1 MKRWIVI
8 LVFCC
13 SSLLA
18 WSQVSTFKKIMNEKD
33 EVDRET
39 FFSRLQS
46 FQKEYTEFSN
56 VYYQMGNIE
65 FEIFKT
71 LDPITDRIESRQRIY
86 NVKINYA
93 LAKNYLDS
101 KEIPRF
107 PQWYGLDETTT
118 KDSLI
123 FVGEKKLDDA
133 NTNTAKYSEDYEK
146 LVSNYDN
153 AVSYYL
159 RARQGFIEINNTAE
173 NLRQLF
179 LEADDELK
187 TSVRQVGNDFD
198 SCMYYIKKYRS
209 TYQQLPHVTKRN
221 VEVNLKRID
230 HFRMNGI
237 TPVNFLADRIDMW
250 DYGQWSSEFLELL
263 KVEVDG
269 LQDQVKEAYTQFLEI
284 NEKMLNGSECIQ
296 ATFDNVKYQR
306 IINLITKYDNQ
317 SVLAD
322 IFRYLIAKMDY
333 GNEYVY
339 ERNCNVLEDA
349 LNDDLVSRK
358 ARIYQSLFQKWI
370 VADSLNSQIV
380 ASGHTEGTFIWFFNE
395 MLNGEGGSKRF
406 SESQQKEDYT
416 SFKGEVSHLQDL
428 VSRQYF
434 KSDSII
440 NTCFE
445 RQENLLVW
453 SEDTLATNVCVSKML
468 VVNDTLHFLLSQG
481 AEKNT
486 LLGGSI
492 RELDYH
498 LLWEIAPSKGKT
510 IDFFK
515 SVGDSS
521 FVIGGYAKSGWIGY
535 YSNTGE
541 QLMKALLT
549 SSDTIVNVTV
559 NQLQGVMKVTQVE
572 NGQYTISY
580 LNFAGKKT
588 KSIEIELS
596 GRFISMFELGKASY
610 IFTSE
615 SSNGI
620 IASQIDAE
628 GVIENQFSYMLSS
641 ELRNAIIIKN
651 DNQYITL
658 VADGSV
664 GDEVIYALLDYQ
676 GRVEYEKV
684 Y

>member
-1 MKRWIVI
+1 MFCTGSIV
-8 LVFCC
+8 
-13 SSLLA
+13 A

-33 EVDRET
+33 EVDREI

-46 FQKEYTEFSN
+46 FQKEYIEFSN
-56 VYYQMGNIE
+56 VYYQMGNVE

-93 LAKNYLDS
+93 LAKNYLDT

-107 PQWYGLDETTT
+107 PQWYGLNENTS

-123 FVGEKKLDDA
+123 FLGEKKLDDA
-133 NTNTAKYSEDYEK
+133 NKNTARYSKDYEE

-159 RARQGFIEINNTAE
+159 RAREGFIAINNTAE

-179 LEADDELK
+179 LEANDELK
-187 TSVRQVGNDFD
+187 TSVNQVGDDFD
-198 SCMYYIKKYRS
+198 SCMYYIDKYRS
-209 TYQQLPHVTKRN
+209 TYQQLPHVKKRK

-237 TPVNFLADRIDMW
+237 TPANFLADRIDMW
-250 DYGQWSSEFLELL
+250 DYGLWSREFLELL

-284 NEKMLNGSECIQ
+284 NEKMLHGSECIQ

-322 IFRYLIAKMDY
+322 IFRYLIAKLDY

-358 ARIYQSLFQKWI
+358 ARIYQGLFQKWI

-380 ASGHTEGTFIWFFNE
+380 TSGHTEATFIWFFNE
-395 MLNGEGGSKRF
+395 MLDGEGGSLRF

-416 SFKGEVSHLQDL
+416 SFKGEVTHLQDL
-428 VSRQYF
+428 ASRQYF

-453 SEDTLATNVCVSKML
+453 TEDSLATNVCLSGKLM
-468 VVNDTLHFLLSQG
+468 VNDTLHFLLSQG
-481 AEKNT
+481 HEKNT
-486 LLGGSI
+486 LVGASPN
-492 RELDYH
+492 ELDYD
-498 LLWEIAPSKGKT
+498 LLWEIAPYKGKT

-515 SVGDSS
+515 SAGDSS
-521 FVIGGYAKSGWIGY
+521 FVIGGNSQSGWIGY
-535 YSNTGE
+535 YSYTGE
-541 QLMKALLT
+541 LIMNASLR

-559 NQLQGVMKVTQVE
+559 NQLQGVMKVTQVA

-580 LNFAGKKT
+580 LNFAGKQT
-588 KSIEIELS
+588 KSIAIELS
-596 GRFISMFELGKASY
+596 GTFISMFELGKASY

-615 SSNGI
+615 TPNGI
-620 IASQIDAE
+620 IANQIDAE
-628 GVIENQFSYMLSS
+628 GVIENQVSYTLNS
-641 ELRNAIIIKN
+641 ELRNTIIVKN
-651 DNQYITL
+651 DNQFITL
-658 VADGSV
+658 LADGSV
-664 GDEVIYALLDYQ
+664 SDEIVYALLDYQ
-676 GRVEYEKV
+676 GKVKYEKV